1 MDRRS
6 YRHCLRRVDSKNNQ
20 HIIERKGTI
29 MSKESDK
36 LFELIQRAIQDGV
49 VTNEEYQEII
59 SQAAADGRE
68 DLEERALLSNLQE
81 LIASGCIKRVA

>member
-1 MDRRS
+1 MNTRT
-6 YRHCLRRVDSKNNQ
+6 YRYCFRRVDCSNNQ
-20 HIIERKGTI
+20 KSIKRKGTQ

-49 VTNEEYQEII
+49 VTNEEYHQII
-59 SQAAADGRE
+59 SQTAEDGRE